1 MAKKTEEIKKDDD
14 IQEKIEQEIKEHI
27 NESELK
33 TMNIYEKLQYA
44 RVQLLKMNFSKSG
57 KNKYSDYEYFELG
70 DFLPN
75 ITTIFNS
82 LKLFSKFDIQ
92 YDEAILTIINIEKPE
107 EKIEFKSPY
116 IKAVLKD
123 KAGGE
128 PQPIQ
133 GLGASHTYLRRYL
146 YINALEIT
154 EFDTVNRLLNET
166 LRNERSEIE
175 KAIKYIHDNYKDF
188 QYDIEQFINE
198 NELYG
203 IDNLMVDDAKALCE
217 HIKRLKDLKKIGE
230 KSRDGKTKF
239 EMKEG
244 K

>member
-1 MAKKTEEIKKDDD
+1 M
-14 IQEKIEQEIKEHI
+14 
-27 NESELK
+27 
-33 TMNIYEKLQYA
+33 
-44 RVQLLKMNFSKSG
+44 
-57 KNKYSDYEYFELG
+57 
-70 DFLPN
+70 
-75 ITTIFNS
+75 
-82 LKLFSKFDIQ
+82 KLFSKFDIQ

>member
-1 MAKKTEEIKKDDD
+1 M
-14 IQEKIEQEIKEHI
+14 
-27 NESELK
+27 NEVNE
-33 TMNIYEKLQYA
+33 EKLLD
-44 RVQLLKMNFSKSG
+44 LLYK
-57 KNKYSDYEYFELG
+57 
-70 DFLPN
+70 
-75 ITTIFNS
+75 
-82 LKLFSKFDIQ
+82 
-92 YDEAILTIINIEKPE
+92 
-107 EKIEFKSPY
+107 
-116 IKAVLKD
+116 KAVTGLDAEELEQLK
-123 KAGGE
+123 E
-128 PQPIQ
+128 
-133 GLGASHTYLRRYL
+133 
-146 YINALEIT
+146 LEKQFQEVGVRIVFFPYT
-154 EFDTVNRLLNET
+154 KGTSSTLLNET

-203 IDNLMVDDAKALCE
+203 IDNLMVHDAKALCE

>member
-27 NESELK
+27 NESDLK

-44 RVQLLKMNFSKSG
+44 RVKLLKIDFKKSG
-57 KNKYSDYEYFELG
+57 KNKYSDYEYFELS

-75 ITTIFNS
+75 VMAIFQS
-82 LKLFSKFDIQ
+82 LKLFSKFTIQ
-92 YDEAILTIINIEKPE
+92 NDEAILTIINIENSNE
-107 EKIEFKSPY
+107 QIEFKSPY

-146 YINALEIT
+146 YVNALEIT
-154 EFDTVNRLLNET
+154 EFDTVNRTLNET

-175 KAIKYIHDNYKDF
+175 KAVKYIYDNYKYY
-188 QYDIEQFINE
+188 QYDIEHFITE
-198 NELYG
+198 NDLKG
-203 IDNLMVDDAKALCE
+203 ISYLMVDDAKALCE
-217 HIKRLKDLKKIGE
+217 HIRMLKEFRKIDDDKKAG
-230 KSRDGKTKF
+230 GTK
-239 EMKEG
+239 
-244 K
+244 